1 MTYVIVSK
9 PGAENA
15 LLKVDNK
22 QEALQVVANIVDG
35 LNRVL
40 NPLYLTIAKKEDDT
54 IVRYDDQT
62 AAVIQIREDDEVD
75 VSITNG
81 Q

>member
-9 PGAENA
+9 PGAEDA

-35 LNRVL
+35 LNHVL

-54 IVRYDDQT
+54 IVRYDNQT

-81 Q
+81 

>member
-35 LNRVL
+35 LNHVL
-40 NPLYLTIAKKEDDT
+40 NPLYLTIDKKEDDT

-81 Q
+81 